1 MIYLITIAAPLLD
14 AAVQQ
19 FSKLFMERKSM
30 ITFQRRALAVLSL
43 FFICCAVARAA
54 PRCAEMVATVVS
66 LQGTVDVRGKESEQW
81 APVSAA
87 AEICA
92 GDSVTVR
99 RYSRAVLRLERE
111 QTNVQL
117 GEGSTLTFPGGK
129 DQHFSVVEL
138 LKGVGHFIS
147 RVPHALKI
155 KTPFVNAAVEGTEFV
170 VKVEDAQALV
180 SVSEGH
186 VLADNASGQLILQSG
201 QSALTTQG
209 AAPGVYVVADPMQTV
224 QWALYYPQVFEFDPQ
239 DVTAFGPE
247 SARAVIADS
256 MRALRANDPRTALTL
271 LEQAGDGITDTNYLL
286 YRAHLL
292 LMVGRIAEAQAG
304 IEQVLVVDHESSGA
318 WVMRSVIAVTQ
329 GRAPLALESAQQ
341 AVTTDA
347 NSAAAQLALSYAYQ
361 AQFDLDAALNAAV
374 TATGKNENNAL
385 AWARVAELQLM
396 HGRLDATRRAAQRA
410 VQINPN
416 SAQAKTVLGFALL
429 LDLQIEPAAAAF
441 EDAVLYDPAAPLPRL
456 GLGLVKIRQGDL
468 VGGRAQIE
476 IATSLDPRA
485 SSLRSYVGKAYYS
498 EQRHALAAQQ
508 FNFAKELDPND
519 PTPWFYHAL
528 LLQTQN
534 QPGAALGEMQK
545 SIALNDH
552 RAVYRSRVLLDSDL
566 AARNASQAVIY
577 QDLGLDQVALETA
590 YASVSADPGNFA
602 AHRFLADAYGA
613 LPRSEIARV
622 SEVLQSQLLQPL
634 SAAPLSAQL
643 AEGNAT
649 MSAYAGASALPGYNE
664 YSSLFLQPRPKFHVL
679 GLLGNQNTRG
689 GDVAASAEFNQVSLS
704 AGAYRFDTDGYR
716 DNADLSHEVKYAF
729 LQAALTPSLNA
740 QVEARDSAL
749 DHGDVVLRFGEDNFR
764 PNFRE
769 TVDSNSVRVGVH
781 AAFGPADDLLLSWI
795 RNENDMFQTDLM
807 VFPDDPISFR
817 DVLPSSGS
825 GDQREVQYLH
835 HGAASK
841 LIIGG
846 GQVHIKVHDIIS
858 FDMLDGGNVISSEVV
873 EDSRDSIRHN
883 NLYVYLPME
892 LSNAF
897 QLTAG
902 ASAERYDSRY
912 GDLKQFNPKL
922 GMIWRPSPATTL
934 RAAYMRGLKRPILNN
949 QTLEP
954 TQVAGFNQ
962 FFDDTDA
969 TDARRYGFGGSHRV
983 SNAWFTGFEAVR
995 RNTTRYVFSNGN
1007 AAQGET
1013 QTEISG
1019 RAYVAWLPLTQLA
1032 VNLSYHEAHFERSAS
1047 GTGSLLKPA
1056 EVTTR
1061 NLPVALNFNHASG
1074 VFAQWTTTGVEQEI
1088 SFVDDTTS
1096 IQDDARFVIS
1106 DLALGYRFAARKGS
1120 VSFAAKNVFDK
1131 KFQYQSANSVDTSL
1145 LPNNPYQPR
1154 RTLVGNVSYNF

>member
-30 ITFQRRALAVLSL
+30 ITFQCRALAVLSL
-43 FFICCAVARAA
+43 FFICCAVAHAE
-54 PRCAEMVATVVS
+54 PRCAEIVATVVS
-66 LQGTVDVRGKESEQW
+66 LQGTVDVRDNKSEQW
-81 APVSAA
+81 QPITAA

-186 VLADNASGQLILQSG
+186 VLADNAAGQLILQSG

-292 LMVGRIAEAQAG
+292 LMVGRIAEAQVG

-341 AVTTDA
+341 AVATDA

-485 SSLRSYVGKAYYS
+485 SSLRSYVGKAYYE
-498 EQRHALAAQQ
+498 EQRHTLAAQQ

-519 PTPWFYHAL
+519 PTPWFYNSF
-528 LLQTQN
+528 LLQAQN
-534 QPGAALGEMQK
+534 QPGAALAELQK
-545 SIALNDH
+545 SIELNDY
-552 RAVYRSRVLLDSDL
+552 RSVYRSRLLLDDDL
-566 AARNASQAVIY
+566 AVRGVSIARAYQRLGFEQSAIAEGTRALAVSPGNAS
-577 QDLGLDQVALETA
+577 
-590 YASVSADPGNFA
+590 
-602 AHRFLADAYGA
+602 AHRFLADAYTDR
-613 LPRSEIARV
+613 PRHETARV
-622 SEVLQSQLLQPL
+622 SELLQAQLLQPL
-634 SAAPLSAQL
+634 NVEPPRPRLGEVNLLPFEGGAFSAPGFNEYAPLFERQRI
-643 AEGNAT
+643 
-649 MSAYAGASALPGYNE
+649 ALDID
-664 YSSLFLQPRPKFHVL
+664 VL
-679 GLLGNQNTRG
+679 SGPNNTRG
-689 GDVAASAEFNQVSLS
+689 SEVAASAISSRGVFSLGQFKYTSDGIRENNDSDQTVKTVFGQYRVSSQLSVQAEYRDKKSEFGDMLIRFDPEVFFTEQRRNIMEPSWLLGVRYEPAPEQVLVVAVSRSVVKEDFKFNEFNLLSSKS
-704 AGAYRFDTDGYR
+704 AGGQIESQYLGQINNRRFLLGYGR
-716 DNADLSHEVKYAF
+716 
-729 LQAALTPSLNA
+729 
-740 QVEARDSAL
+740 
-749 DHGDVVLRFGEDNFR
+749 
-764 PNFRE
+764 
-769 TVDSNSVRVGVH
+769 
-781 AAFGPADDLLLSWI
+781 
-795 RNENDMFQTDLM
+795 LM
-807 VFPDDPISFR
+807 VHRRSVETFDFSSFGFPSPDPTVT
-817 DVLPSSGS
+817 DNDL
-825 GDQREVQYLH
+825 DQTVGYGYLH
-835 HGAASK
+835 SSLRSADFVLGA
-841 LIIGG
+841 
-846 GQVHIKVHDIIS
+846 S
-858 FDMLDGGNVISSEVV
+858 FDSVDEQNGVNV
-873 EDSRDSIRHN
+873 DDW
-883 NLYVYLPME
+883 
-892 LSNAF
+892 
-897 QLTAG
+897 
-902 ASAERYDSRY
+902 
-912 GDLKQFNPKL
+912 NPKL
-922 GMIWRPSPATTL
+922 GVLWHLVPNTTV
-934 RAAYMRGLKRPILNN
+934 RAAWFRTTNRYLVRK

-962 FFDDTDA
+962 FFDDSLGTR
-969 TDARRYGFGGSHRV
+969 ARRYGLGMDNKWSTKVTTGAEV
-983 SNAWFTGFEAVR
+983 SR
-995 RNTTRYVFSNGN
+995 RKLDFVFANGTDN
-1007 AAQGET
+1007 IENRSEHAH
-1013 QTEISG
+1013 
-1019 RAYVAWLPLTQLA
+1019 RAYVNWLIRSDVALRAELLHESSSRDYVEGQASVILPAALLIQRLPLELRYFHSGGFYSRVRATQVLQK
-1032 VNLSYHEAHFERSAS
+1032 VTNVLNPV
-1047 GTGSLLKPA
+1047 GTETL
-1056 EVTTR
+1056 R
-1061 NLPVALNFNHASG
+1061 
-1074 VFAQWTTTGVEQEI
+1074 
-1088 SFVDDTTS
+1088 D
-1096 IQDDARFVIS
+1096 RFWIG
-1106 DLALGYRFAARKGS
+1106 DLALGWALPKGRGLVEIKMLNAS
-1120 VSFAAKNVFDK
+1120 DQTFH
-1131 KFQYQSANSVDTSL
+1131 YQSVDMGSGEAIPDPFYPERAVFVDARL
-1145 LPNNPYQPR
+1145 
-1154 RTLVGNVSYNF
+1154 SF